1 MKKKILIF
9 SISYAPFWGGA
20 EVAVKEITDRLD
32 YQFDMIT
39 ILVDKKLPRV
49 ERVGNINVYR
59 INCPKILFPFFGF
72 FKAIQL
78 HKKNNYQMSWSI
90 MTFAGFVGLFLKIF
104 KPQVKF
110 ILTLQ
115 EGTSFSSI
123 KLKSSLALPLLY
135 LMFRKADIVQSI
147 SNFLADFAKSMGYK
161 KQVVVIPNG
170 VDLSR
175 FSEEIDI
182 AKKTEIENF
191 LKKEKDDIFMI
202 TSSRLTYKNAVD
214 DVIKAMPY
222 IDPKV
227 TFLVLGVGEDEKKLR
242 CLARDLGVR
251 ERVKFLGFIDQK
263 DLPIF
268 LQISDIFIRPST
280 TGGVTALGFYGSGVG
295 LTGTATALSIGGS
308 APAGNLTG
316 TTLAAGVTGSSLTSI
331 GTLVSG
337 AVPASLVTAGTFGA
351 GAYTFPS
358 TLAVTSTLN
367 ASSTLNVTGAATFY
381 STLSSLTHTPA
392 ATLTSDLG
400 SASLRWNNLYAGSI
414 YATSSVI
421 TNGSSTG
428 YTATNLYSTTANLAT
443 INSSTAINASGT
455 LSATGATSLYGALN
469 AFGAVNASSTL
480 GVTGATTLYSTLN
493 VRATSTLAT
502 TTATTLAVTGE
513 LNALGGYDNTSM
525 KQLQTLMSKST
536 NGTLGTFSGQRA
548 R

>member
-9 SISYAPFWGGA
+9 SISYAPFWAGA

-39 ILVDKKLPRV
+39 ILFDKKLPRV

-268 LQISDIFIRPST
+268 LQISDIFIRPSRT
-280 TGGVTALGFYGSGVG
+280 EGFGVSFVEAM
-295 LTGTATALSIGGS
+295 
-308 APAGNLTG
+308 
-316 TTLAAGVTGSSLTSI
+316 
-331 GTLVSG
+331 
-337 AVPASLVTAGTFGA
+337 
-351 GAYTFPS
+351 
-358 TLAVTSTLN
+358 
-367 ASSTLNVTGAATFY
+367 
-381 STLSSLTHTPA
+381 
-392 ATLTSDLG
+392 
-400 SASLRWNNLYAGSI
+400 
-414 YATSSVI
+414 
-421 TNGSSTG
+421 
-428 YTATNLYSTTANLAT
+428 
-443 INSSTAINASGT
+443 ASG
-455 LSATGATSLYGALN
+455 LPIIATPVGGIVDIIDDLETGVFVSPNNPKSIAEKVNFILKEDLLREKIIKQAKEKATCC
-469 AFGAVNASSTL
+469 
-480 GVTGATTLYSTLN
+480 
-493 VRATSTLAT
+493 
-502 TTATTLAVTGE
+502 
-513 LNALGGYDNTSM
+513 YDWKMLVQDMQN
-525 KQLQTLMSKST
+525 QV
-536 NGTLGTFSGQRA
+536 FEA
-548 R
+548 E